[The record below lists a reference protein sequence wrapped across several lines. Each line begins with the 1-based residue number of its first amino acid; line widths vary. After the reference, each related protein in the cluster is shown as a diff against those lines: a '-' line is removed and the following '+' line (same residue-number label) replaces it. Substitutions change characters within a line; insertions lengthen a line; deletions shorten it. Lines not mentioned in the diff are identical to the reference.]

1 MGRSLSSS
9 PVSPPLN
16 SQGSCSPVEKASLY
30 PLENPVDRNGKLEPD
45 IEMERKW
52 EDKTRRCRK
61 ESR

>member
-1 MGRSLSSS
+1 MGRSRSSS

-45 IEMERKW
+45 IEE
-52 EDKTRRCRK
+52 
-61 ESR
+61 